1 MKKIGFIDIHPGN
14 SVSAFCIK
22 QDESEKWQDNTLI
35 YIFKEHSGKIE
46 LEKTLKYS
54 SDEILEDIND
64 FYLSIPIELLNFRI
78 INLPYSDKEKLGKA
92 IPLEIGSLIEGGDPE
107 DIVFETIV
115 LKNTDSGFD
124 ILVVYADKSSVN
136 AVIEKLSLKNID
148 PRIITSIDLANI
160 IQMGEDTL
168 SFVECLASM
177 ENKQEFDRTG
187 SAANEL
193 FHPTL
198 NLRSGPLAY
207 TKDIAR
213 RKSILKKTVIFSFL
227 LAFIINAGIFINL
240 TITKKEIS
248 SQKKILKNMYAAFF
262 PGEKKI
268 VNEVYQLKS
277 HIKEMK
283 KKSDALTGV
292 NPIDFLLKLSQEQT
306 EGVVYNEIRFEK
318 GFIKMKAEA
327 VSMEV
332 VDKAREKYSKYL
344 SDVLV
349 SDIKPATDGKI
360 FFTVVAK
367 ERPE

>member
-1 MKKIGFIDIHPGN
+1 MKKIGFIDIHPGG
-14 SVSAFCIK
+14 SISTFCIK
-22 QDESEKWQDNTLI
+22 QDESEKWQDNTLV
-35 YIFKEHSGKIE
+35 YIFKENSGKIE
-46 LEKTLKYS
+46 LEKTLEYS
-54 SDEILEDIND
+54 SDENLEDIND
-64 FYLSIPIELLNFRI
+64 FYLSIPMELLNFRI

-92 IPLEIGSLIEGGDPE
+92 IPLELGSLIEGGDPE
-107 DIVFETIV
+107 DIVFETVV

-124 ILVVYADKSSVN
+124 ILVVYADKSCIN

-168 SFVECLASM
+168 FFVERLASK
-177 ENKQEFDRTG
+177 ENKEEIDRTG

-193 FHPTL
+193 FHPTI

-213 RKSILKKTVIFSFL
+213 RKRILKKTVVLSFL
-227 LAFIINAGIFINL
+227 LAFIINANIVINL
-240 TITKKEIS
+240 TITNKDIS
-248 SQKKILKNMYAAFF
+248 SQKKSLRNMYAALF
-262 PGEKKI
+262 PEEKKI

-292 NPIDFLLKLSQEQT
+292 NPIDFLLKLSQEQIG
-306 EGVVYNEIRFEK
+306 GVIYNEIWFEK
-318 GFIKMKAEA
+318 EFIKMKAEA

-332 VDKAREKYSKYL
+332 VDKARGKYSKYL
-344 SDVLV
+344 SDVLIT
-349 SDIKPATDGKI
+349 DIKPATDGNV